1 MWVILL
7 KNDSDQIR
15 MVNESYE
22 KSKQPLAF
30 SKNQVEKAGRV
41 IRKNEGNFEH
51 AIEVVQNFRAAHLY
65 PLQIIKNLVW
75 KHVKKLDLLET
86 ATVVR
91 RLKRLPTIIDK
102 LQRKSLDGKTDNAIS
117 LKRMH
122 DIGGCRVILE
132 SLDDL
137 ERLNKSLDSSKT
149 VHGVKIYDYITLP
162 KRSGYRGIHRVYK
175 SYDKS
180 NTHAWKGFQIEVQ
193 LRTRL
198 QHLWATTVEIVDI
211 IEKESLKTNPT
222 AASTNWKRLFEIMG
236 EFLAVRDGSWDMSQE
251 TAISYKEELVLL
263 NSKLS
268 IFNKLD
274 AFNSAFKMEE
284 IKKKSKDSG
293 YTLLVYNTKEQQGNA
308 FLYSESKKV
317 LALEHY
323 AEQEKNTDNNVLLVA
338 GSDLKSI
345 EKAYPNYLSDTSE
358 FLAEYSRIILS

>member
-1 MWVILL
+1 
-7 KNDSDQIR
+7 
-15 MVNESYE
+15 MVNENYE

-30 SKNQVEKAGRV
+30 SKNQVEKAGRM
-41 IRKNEGNFEH
+41 IRKNKGDFEH
-51 AIEVVQNFRAAHLY
+51 AIKVVQNFRAAHLY

-102 LQRKSLDGKTDNAIS
+102 LQRQSLDGKTDNAIS

-122 DIGGCRVILE
+122 DIGGCRVILD

-149 VHGVKIYDYITLP
+149 VHGVKIYDYISTP

-175 SYDKS
+175 SYEKS
-180 NTHAWKGFQIEVQ
+180 ENHAWKGFQIEVQ

-222 AASTNWKRLFEIMG
+222 AANENWKRLFEIMG
-236 EFLAVRDGSWDMSQE
+236 EFLAVRDGSWEISPE
-251 TAISYKEELVLL
+251 IAISYKKELVLL
-263 NSKLS
+263 NTKLS

-284 IKKKSKDSG
+284 IKKKSKDTG
-293 YTLLVYNTKEQQGNA
+293 YTLLVYNTKEQKGNA
-308 FLYSESKKV
+308 FLYNESKKE

-358 FLAEYSRIILS
+358 FLAEYSRIILT

>member
-1 MWVILL
+1 
-7 KNDSDQIR
+7 

-30 SKNQVEKAGRV
+30 SKNQVEKVGRV
-41 IRKNEGNFEH
+41 IRKNEGDFEH

-86 ATVVR
+86 AAVVR

-137 ERLNKSLDSSKT
+137 EKLNKSLDSSKT
-149 VHGVKIYDYITLP
+149 VHSVKIYDYIVLP
-162 KRSGYRGIHRVYK
+162 KKSGYRGIHRVYK

-180 NTHAWKGFQIEVQ
+180 KTHTWKGFQIEVQ

-222 AASTNWKRLFEIMG
+222 AASTDWKKLFEIMG
-236 EFLAVRDGSWDMSQE
+236 EFLAVKDGSWEMSEE
-251 TAISYKEELVLL
+251 TATSYKKELVLL
-263 NSKLS
+263 NTKLS

-274 AFNSAFKMEE
+274 AFNNAFKMDV
-284 IKKKSKDSG
+284 IKEKSKDTG
-293 YTLLVYNTKEQQGNA
+293 YTLLVYNTKEQKGTA
-308 FLYSESKKV
+308 SFYSPNKKE
-317 LALEHY
+317 LALKRY
-323 AEQEKNTDNNVLLVA
+323 AEQEKNPDINVLFVA

-358 FLAEYSRIILS
+358 FLAEYGRVILS

>member
-1 MWVILL
+1 MIVTI
-7 KNDSDQIR
+7 IR

-30 SKNQVEKAGRV
+30 SKKQVEKAGRV
-41 IRKNEGNFEH
+41 IRKNEGDFEN
-51 AIEVVQNFRAAHLY
+51 AIEVVQSFRAAHLY

-75 KHVKKLDLLET
+75 KHVKKLNLLET

-137 ERLNKSLDSSKT
+137 EKLNKSLDSSKT
-149 VHGVKIYDYITLP
+149 VHGVKIYNYILLP
-162 KRSGYRGIHRVYK
+162 KKSGYRGVHRVYK

-180 NTHAWKGFQIEVQ
+180 QSHAWKGFQIEVQ

-222 AASTNWKRLFEIMG
+222 AANADWKRLFVIMG
-236 EFLAVRDGSWDMSQE
+236 EFLAVKDGSWEMSKE
-251 TAISYKEELVLL
+251 TAINYKRELVLL
-263 NSKLS
+263 NTKLS

-274 AFNSAFKMEE
+274 AFNNAFKMDE
-284 IKKKSKDSG
+284 IKEKSKDTG
-293 YTLLVYNTKEQQGNA
+293 YTLLVYNTKEQKGTA
-308 FLYSESKKV
+308 SFYSPNKKE
-317 LALEHY
+317 LALERY
-323 AEQEKNTDNNVLLVA
+323 AEQESNPDINVLFVA

-358 FLAEYSRIILS
+358 FLAEYGRVILS

>member
-1 MWVILL
+1 
-7 KNDSDQIR
+7 
-15 MVNESYE
+15 MVNDSYE
-22 KSKQPLAF
+22 KSKQLLAF
-30 SKNQVEKAGRV
+30 SKNQVEKAGRT
-41 IRKNEGNFEH
+41 IRKNEGDFES
-51 AIEVVQNFRAAHLY
+51 AVKVIQNFRAAHLY

-75 KHVKKLDLLET
+75 KHVKKLHLLET

-102 LQRKSLDGKTDNAIS
+102 LQRKSLDEKTDNAIS

-137 ERLNKSLDSSKT
+137 KQLNKSLDSSRT
-149 VHGVKIYDYITLP
+149 VHGVKIYDYISLP
-162 KRSGYRGIHRVYK
+162 KPSGYRGIHRVYK
-175 SYDKS
+175 SYANSAD
-180 NTHAWKGFQIEVQ
+180 HQWKGFQIEVQ
-193 LRTRL
+193 LRIRL

-211 IEKESLKTNPT
+211 IEKESLKTNP
-222 AASTNWKRLFEIMG
+222 ANASKSWKRLFKIIG
-236 EFLAVRDGSWDMSQE
+236 EFLAVKDGSWQMSDDVS
-251 TAISYKEELVLL
+251 AKYKHELVSL
-263 NSKLS
+263 NSELS
-268 IFNKLD
+268 ISHKLD
-274 AFNSAFKMEE
+274 TFNSAFKLDE

-293 YTLLVYNTKEQQGNA
+293 YTLLVYNTKERKGNA
-308 FLYSESKKV
+308 FLYSENKKE

-323 AEQEKNTDNNVLLVA
+323 AEKEKNIDNNVLLVA